1 MENLR
6 GALLMTAAML
16 GFAIEDMFIKLLS
29 ATVPLGMVPILLG
42 LGGSAVFACLALAR
56 RDRLFSRD
64 LMARSVLLR
73 NTGELIGTI
82 GFITAIALTPLSSA
96 SAILQAT
103 PLVVTLGA
111 ALFLGEQVGWR
122 RWSAILV
129 GFAGVMLII
138 RPGLDAFEPNS
149 LFALLGVFGLALRD
163 LATRTVPR
171 SISSMQL
178 STYAFATLIPAGFL
192 MLAVTGEELQML
204 TPLEGALMAAA
215 LGFAVLAY
223 YAIVAAMRMGD
234 VSVITPFRY
243 SRLVFALGFGVVFF
257 GERPD
262 ALTLAGSA
270 LIVASGIYTFWRE
283 ARLRRSGAIQ
293 TVASAKG

>member
-6 GALLMTAAML
+6 GSLLMTAAML
-16 GFAIEDMFIKLLS
+16 GFAIEDMFIKLLA
-29 ATVPLGMVPILLG
+29 ATVPLGMVLILLG
-42 LGGSAVFACLALAR
+42 AGGAVVFAALALLRGDA
-56 RDRLFSRD
+56 LFSRD
-64 LMARSVLLR
+64 LMARSVLIR
-73 NTGELIGTI
+73 NSGELIGTV

-129 GFAGVMLII
+129 GFAGVILII
-138 RPGLDAFEPNS
+138 RPGFDAFEPAS
-149 LFALLGVFGLALRD
+149 LFAVMGVIGLALRD

-178 STYAFATLIPAGFL
+178 STYAFLTLVPAGMG
-192 MLAVTGEELQML
+192 MLAFTGDAPRLL
-204 TPLEGALMAAA
+204 DGLEWLLIAAA
-215 LGFAVLAY
+215 LAFGVLSY

-234 VSVITPFRY
+234 VAVITPFRY
-243 SRLVFALGFGVVFF
+243 SRLVFALCFGVLFF

-262 ALTLAGSA
+262 MATLAGSA

-283 ARLRRSGAIQ
+283 ARLRRNA
-293 TVASAKG
+293 ARAAKG

>member
-6 GALLMTAAML
+6 GSLLMTAAML

-29 ATVPLGMVPILLG
+29 ASVPLGMVLILLG
-42 LGGSAVFACLALAR
+42 AGGAVVFAVLALMRGDA
-56 RDRLFSRD
+56 LFSRD
-64 LMARSVLLR
+64 LLARSVLIR
-73 NTGELIGTI
+73 NAGELIGTV

-129 GFAGVMLII
+129 GFAGVLLII
-138 RPGLDAFEPNS
+138 RPGFDAFEPAS
-149 LFALLGVFGLALRD
+149 LFAVMGVIGLALRD

-171 SISSMQL
+171 AISSMQL
-178 STYAFATLIPAGFL
+178 STYAFLTLVPAGMV
-192 MLAVTGEELQML
+192 MLAFTGDAPRLL
-204 TPLEGALMAAA
+204 NGLEWLLIAAA
-215 LGFAVLAY
+215 LAFGVLSY

-234 VSVITPFRY
+234 VAVITPFRY
-243 SRLVFALGFGVVFF
+243 SRLVFALCFGVLFF

-262 ALTLAGSA
+262 MATLAGSA

-283 ARLRRSGAIQ
+283 ARLRRIAGRA
-293 TVASAKG
+293 TKG

>member
-6 GALLMTAAML
+6 GAILMTAAML
-16 GFAIEDMFIKLLS
+16 GFAIEDMFIKLLA
-29 ATVPLGMVPILLG
+29 ATVPLGMVLILLG
-42 LGGSAVFACLALAR
+42 AGGALVFAVLALLRGDA
-56 RDRLFSRD
+56 LFSRD
-64 LMARSVLLR
+64 LLARSVLIR
-73 NTGELIGTI
+73 NSGELIGTI

-122 RWSAILV
+122 RWSAILA
-129 GFAGVMLII
+129 GFAGVLLII
-138 RPGLDAFEPNS
+138 RPGLAAFEPLS
-149 LFALLGVFGLALRD
+149 LFAVLGVIGLALRD
-163 LATRTVPR
+163 IATRTVPR

-178 STYAFATLIPAGFL
+178 STYAFATLVPAGFG
-192 MLAVTGEELQML
+192 MLAFTGQSLRML
-204 TPLEGALMAAA
+204 TPLEGLLMAAA
-215 LGFAVLAY
+215 LGFGVLAY

-234 VSVITPFRY
+234 VAVITPFRY
-243 SRLVFALGFGVVFF
+243 SRLVFALIFGVLFF

-262 ALTLAGSA
+262 AATLAGSA

-283 ARLRRSGAIQ
+283 ARLRHVQRNVS
-293 TVASAKG
+293 KG

>member
-6 GALLMTAAML
+6 GAILMTAAML
-16 GFAIEDMFIKLLS
+16 GFAIEDMFIKLLA
-29 ATVPLGMVPILLG
+29 ATVPLGMVLILLG
-42 LGGSAVFACLALAR
+42 AGGALVFAVLALMRGDA
-56 RDRLFSRD
+56 LFSRD
-64 LMARSVLLR
+64 LLARSVLIR
-73 NTGELIGTI
+73 NSGELIGTI

-122 RWSAILV
+122 RWSAILA
-129 GFAGVMLII
+129 GFAGVLLII
-138 RPGLDAFEPNS
+138 RPGLAAFEPLS
-149 LFALLGVFGLALRD
+149 LFAVLGVIGLALRD

-178 STYAFATLIPAGFL
+178 STYAFATLVPAGFG
-192 MLAVTGEELQML
+192 MLAFTGQSLRML
-204 TPLEGALMAAA
+204 TPLEGFLMAAA
-215 LGFAVLAY
+215 LGFGVLAY

-234 VSVITPFRY
+234 VAVITPFRY
-243 SRLVFALGFGVVFF
+243 SRLVFALIFGVLFF

-262 ALTLAGSA
+262 AATLAGSA

-283 ARLRRSGAIQ
+283 ARLRHTQRNVS
-293 TVASAKG
+293 KG